1 LFDESVEE
9 PFLPFDLG
17 SPSGNMSG
25 SPSGSPS
32 SNPSG
37 IPSSSPSG
45 IPKILQV
52 FLRRVSEIPFRSINC
67 LPRTIIIWVMFLVN
81 RKHVFGAFHRPPFD
95 YRYWN
100 FLDKPHVATA
110 ELVIAEQERALRF
123 DAEPSLAENVF
134 QAVRWLLA
142 GVKSQNTQRK
152 FAANVLPLANPPS
165 HRAMLAP

>member
-1 LFDESVEE
+1 
-9 PFLPFDLG
+9 
-17 SPSGNMSG
+17 
-25 SPSGSPS
+25 
-32 SNPSG
+32 
-37 IPSSSPSG
+37 
-45 IPKILQV
+45 
-52 FLRRVSEIPFRSINC
+52 
-67 LPRTIIIWVMFLVN
+67 MFPVI

-100 FLDKPHVATA
+100 FLDEPHVATA

-142 GVKSQNTQRK
+142 GVKSQITQRK